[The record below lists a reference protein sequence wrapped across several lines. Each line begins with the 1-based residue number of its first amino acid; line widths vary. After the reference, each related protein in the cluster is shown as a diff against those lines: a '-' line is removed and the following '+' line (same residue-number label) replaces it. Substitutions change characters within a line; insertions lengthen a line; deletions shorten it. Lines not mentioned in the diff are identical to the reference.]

1 MVKFDTNNFINTNS
15 YEDYKDS
22 SDYTKLMKIAREYK
36 ERYSQELKEYWGGVN
51 SSKVNF
57 TTSTTVE
64 LIEHMYKLLH
74 LREHQDNFVESHNK
88 EIVVLDYLITSKQ
101 LI

>member
-1 MVKFDTNNFINTNS
+1 MRDYTGIIKHKIENLVKFSSHNFINTSS

-36 ERYSQELKEYWGGVN
+36 ERYSQELKEYWGNVT
-51 SSKVNF
+51 SSKVSF
-57 TTSTTVE
+57 STAATVD

-74 LREHQDNFVESHNK
+74 LR
-88 EIVVLDYLITSKQ
+88 
-101 LI
+101 